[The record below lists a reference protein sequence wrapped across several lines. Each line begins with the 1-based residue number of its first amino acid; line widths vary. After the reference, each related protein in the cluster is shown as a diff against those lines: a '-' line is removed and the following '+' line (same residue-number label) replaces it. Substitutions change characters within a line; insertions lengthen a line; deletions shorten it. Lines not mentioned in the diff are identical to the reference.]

1 LLEVRM
7 DREPALSPSDMASQ
21 ALKGLDALAV
31 ARLLVEIGQRLVL
44 AGENPYKARSYPR
57 AAESLL
63 LLSEPLEDVIATG
76 RLQEIPG
83 VGAALSE
90 TIQRLHREGL
100 TPRLEALRAEVPVG
114 VLELLAIP
122 NLRPQKV
129 LNLYR
134 KLGITSVDELEAA
147 CRQDRLKAAK
157 GFGPAFQDKVLTGIG
172 LMRRSHGQRLIHR
185 AGEHL
190 SILEANLRRS
200 HPELTR
206 IVPAGDF
213 RRGSELV
220 SDLALVAETPAHAGI
235 EVVNLTEGAKV
246 WLTDRR
252 RYGVALVLA
261 TGSSEHIDELR
272 SLAERRGLRLDER
285 ELYRGEHLVDCV
297 DEKDVYAALDLPFIE
312 PELREGRGEI
322 ALAAA
327 RRLPELVADQDIRGL
342 LHCHTDFSDGSN
354 TLEEMA
360 EATRAKGYEYFG
372 VADHSK
378 TASYAGGLS
387 VERVADQHK
396 LADELNA
403 RYQGRFRILKGIES
417 DILEDGSL
425 DYPDE
430 VLARFDFV
438 VASVHSRF
446 RLDAKTQTE
455 RILQAVSNPF
465 TTILGHMTGRLL
477 RRREGYQIDIEKVLE
492 ACARHGVAVEINAH
506 PQRLDLDWRW
516 HQRALDLG
524 CMFSINPDAHSANE
538 LDLTSWG
545 VVMARKGGIPPD
557 RVLNCLGRDELVR
570 YLTKRAT
577 LQAMSH

>member
-1 LLEVRM
+1 M
-7 DREPALSPSDMASQ
+7 DREPASSPPLEMAAPAS
-21 ALKGLDALAV
+21 KGLDAPTV
-31 ARLLVEIGQRLVL
+31 ARLLVEIGQRLML
-44 AGENPYKARSYPR
+44 AGENTYKARSYTR

-63 LLSEPLEDVIATG
+63 LLSEPLEEVIAAG
-76 RLQEIPG
+76 RLQEIRG
-83 VGAALSE
+83 VGAALAE
-90 TIQRLHREGL
+90 TIQRLHRDRT
-100 TPRLEALRAEVPVG
+100 TPRLEAFRPEVPSG

-122 NLRPQKV
+122 GLRPQKI
-129 LNLYR
+129 LDLYR

-147 CRQDRLKAAK
+147 GRQDRLKATK
-157 GFGPAFQDKVLTGIG
+157 GFGPAFQDKVLTSIE

-190 SILEANLRRS
+190 STLEANLRRS

-220 SDLALVAETPAHAGI
+220 SDLALVAETPAHSGI
-235 EVVNLTEGAKV
+235 EVIDLSEGARV
-246 WLTDRR
+246 WLADQRH
-252 RYGVALVLA
+252 YGVALVLA
-261 TGSSEHIDELR
+261 TGSSKHIEELR
-272 SLAERRGLRLDER
+272 SVAERRGLRLDER
-285 ELYRGEHLVDCV
+285 GLYRGQHLVDCV

-322 ALAAA
+322 ALAVA
-327 RRLPELVADQDIRGL
+327 RRLPQLVADQDIRGL
-342 LHCHTDFSDGSN
+342 LHCHADFSDGSN
-354 TLEEMA
+354 TLQEMA

-387 VERVADQHK
+387 VERVAIQHK

-403 RYQGRFRILKGIES
+403 RYQGRFRIFKGIES

-446 RLDAKTQTE
+446 KLDAKTQTE
-455 RILQAVSNPF
+455 RIIRAVSNPF

-477 RRREGYQIDIEKVLE
+477 RRREGYQIDIETVLE

-516 HQRALDLG
+516 HQRALELG
-524 CMFSINPDAHSANE
+524 CMVSINPDAHGVAE
-538 LDLTSWG
+538 LDLTAWG
-545 VVMARKGGIPPD
+545 VLMARKGGIPPN

-570 YLTKRAT
+570 YLTRRAMP
-577 LQAMSH
+577 LHGISAP

>member
-1 LLEVRM
+1 M
-7 DREPALSPSDMASQ
+7 DRELASSPPSAMAAQ
-21 ALKGLDALAV
+21 ASKGLDAPAV

-44 AGENPYKARSYPR
+44 AGENSYKARAYTR
-57 AAESLL
+57 AAEGLL
-63 LLSEPLEDVIATG
+63 LLREPLEEVIAAG
-76 RLQEIPG
+76 RLKEIPG

-90 TIQRLHREGL
+90 TIQRLHRDSTTL
-100 TPRLEALRAEVPVG
+100 RLEALRAEVPAG

-122 NLRPQKV
+122 GLRPQKV
-129 LNLYR
+129 LDLYR

-147 CRQDRLKAAK
+147 GRQDRLKATK
-157 GFGPAFQDKVLTGIG
+157 GFGPAFQDKVLANIEF
-172 LMRRSHGQRLIHR
+172 MRRSSGQRLIHR

-190 SILEANLRRS
+190 STLEANLRRS

-213 RRGSELV
+213 RRGTELV
-220 SDLALVAETPAHAGI
+220 SDLALVAETPARSGI
-235 EVVNLTEGAKV
+235 EIVDLSEGARV
-246 WLTDRR
+246 WLADPPH
-252 RYGVALVLA
+252 YGVALVLA

-272 SLAERRGLRLDER
+272 SLAERRGLRLNR
-285 ELYRGEHLVDCV
+285 QGLYRGQHLVDCV
-297 DEKDVYAALDLPFIE
+297 DEKDVYAALNLPFIE

-322 ALAAA
+322 ALAVA
-327 RRLPELVADQDIRGL
+327 RRLPHLVADQDIRGL

-360 EATRAKGYEYFG
+360 EATRARSYEYFG

-387 VERVADQHK
+387 VERVAIQHE
-396 LADELNA
+396 LADELNR
-403 RYQGRFRILKGIES
+403 RYQGRFQILKGIES

-425 DYPDE
+425 DYPDA

-455 RILQAVSNPF
+455 RIIRAVSNPF

-477 RRREGYQIDIEKVLE
+477 RRREGYQIDVEKILE

-506 PQRLDLDWRW
+506 PSRLDLDWRW
-516 HQRALDLG
+516 HQRALELG
-524 CMFSINPDAHSANE
+524 CMFSINPDAHSVDE
-538 LDLTSWG
+538 LDLTAWG
-545 VVMARKGGIPPD
+545 VLMARKGGIPPH
-557 RVLNCLGRDELVR
+557 RVLNCLGRHELVG
-570 YLTKRAT
+570 YLTRRAMP
-577 LQAMSH
+577 LNGV

>member
-1 LLEVRM
+1 M
-7 DREPALSPSDMASQ
+7 DREPASSPPSETAAQAS
-21 ALKGLDALAV
+21 KGLDAPAV
-31 ARLLVEIGQRLVL
+31 ARLLLELGQRLVL
-44 AGENPYKARSYPR
+44 AGENPYKARSYSR

-63 LLSEPLEDVIATG
+63 PLSEPLEEVIAAG

-90 TIQRLHREGL
+90 TIQRLHRDSI
-100 TPRLEALRAEVPVG
+100 TPRLEALRAEVPAG

-122 NLRPQKV
+122 GLRPQKV
-129 LNLYR
+129 LDLYR

-147 CRQDRLKAAK
+147 CRQDRLMETK
-157 GFGPAFQDKVLTGIG
+157 GFGPALQDKVLTGIE
-172 LMRRSHGQRLIHR
+172 LMRRSHGRWLIHR

-190 SILEANLRRS
+190 STLEASLRRS

-206 IVPAGDF
+206 IAPAGDF

-220 SDLALVAETPAHAGI
+220 SDLALVAETSALSGI
-235 EVVNLTEGAKV
+235 EMIDLAEGARV
-246 WLTDRR
+246 WLADRR
-252 RYGVALVLA
+252 HYGVALVLA
-261 TGSSEHIDELR
+261 TGSSEHIEELQ

-285 ELYRGEHLVDCV
+285 GLYRGQQLVDCV

-322 ALAAA
+322 ALAVA
-327 RRLPELVADQDIRGL
+327 RRLPQLVADQDIQGL

-354 TLEEMA
+354 PLEEMA

-378 TASYAGGLS
+378 TASYTGGLS
-387 VERVADQHK
+387 VERVAIQHE

-455 RILQAVSNPF
+455 RIIRAVSNPF

-477 RRREGYQIDIEKVLE
+477 RRREGYQIDIETVLE

-506 PQRLDLDWRW
+506 PHRLDLDWRW

-524 CMFSINPDAHSANE
+524 CMFSINPDAHSIDE

-545 VVMARKGGIPPD
+545 VLMARKGGIPPD

-570 YLTKRAT
+570 YLTKRALPLNGVSAT
-577 LQAMSH
+577 